1 MELSMKGRNA
11 LITGG
16 SLGIGRAI
24 AKAFVEAGA
33 NVAIVAR
40 RQDMLDEAKAEIETA
55 GSGKVVTVSADVATA
70 EGCAS
75 AFDEAEGALGQIDV
89 LVNNAGSSARAPF
102 TEISDED
109 WQADIDLK
117 LFAAIRLTRLAFP
130 KMKERNWGR
139 VINVLNT
146 GAKAPPAE
154 GAPTAVTRA
163 AGMALTK
170 VLAGEGAPSNVLVN
184 SLHVGRIE
192 SDQWVRR
199 HAAEDKGRSLEDFYA
214 EMGKG
219 LPMGRVG
226 KAAGVRQCGG
236 VPGLRRGVLYHG
248 RRDQRGWRAI
258 AGRVSVVASVE
269 RACGTADQRDAHGGE
284 YEDHQRRDIDLHVGH
299 GVALEHDAA
308 GDAQEVG
315 ERQHLAD
322 HLRPFRH
329 AARTET

>member
-1 MELSMKGRNA
+1 MKLTMDGRNA

-24 AKAFVEAGA
+24 ARGFLEAGA

-40 RQDMLDEAKAEIETA
+40 RQEVLDEAKADIEKA
-55 GSGKVVTVSADVATA
+55 GSGKVVTIAADIATA
-70 EGCAS
+70 EGCAA
-75 AFDEAEGALGQIDV
+75 AFSEAEKALGQVDV

-102 TEISDED
+102 TDISDED

-130 KMKERNWGR
+130 KMKDRKWGR

-170 VLAGEGAPSNVLVN
+170 VLAGEGAASNVLVN

-199 HAAEDKGRSLEDFYA
+199 HAAENKGRSLEEFYA
-214 EMGKG
+214 DMGKG

-226 KAAGVRQCGG
+226 TAEEFANAAVFLASDAGSYITGAAINVDGG
-236 VPGLRRGVLYHG
+236 LSPAV
-248 RRDQRGWRAI
+248 
-258 AGRVSVVASVE
+258 
-269 RACGTADQRDAHGGE
+269 
-284 YEDHQRRDIDLHVGH
+284 
-299 GVALEHDAA
+299 
-308 GDAQEVG
+308 
-315 ERQHLAD
+315 
-322 HLRPFRH
+322 
-329 AARTET
+329 

>member
-1 MELSMKGRNA
+1 MKLTMDGRNA

-24 AKAFVEAGA
+24 ARGFLEAGA

-40 RQDMLDEAKAEIETA
+40 RQEVLDEAKADIEKA
-55 GSGKVVTVSADVATA
+55 GSGKVVTIAADIATA
-70 EGCAS
+70 EGCAA
-75 AFDEAEGALGQIDV
+75 AFSEAEKALGQVDV

-102 TEISDED
+102 TDISDED

-130 KMKERNWGR
+130 KMKDRKWGR

-170 VLAGEGAPSNVLVN
+170 VLAGEGAASNVLVN

-199 HAAEDKGRSLEDFYA
+199 HVAENKGRSLEEFYA
-214 EMGKG
+214 DMGKG

-226 KAAGVRQCGG
+226 TAEEFANAAVFLASDAGSYITGAAINVDGG
-236 VPGLRRGVLYHG
+236 LSPAV
-248 RRDQRGWRAI
+248 
-258 AGRVSVVASVE
+258 
-269 RACGTADQRDAHGGE
+269 
-284 YEDHQRRDIDLHVGH
+284 
-299 GVALEHDAA
+299 
-308 GDAQEVG
+308 
-315 ERQHLAD
+315 
-322 HLRPFRH
+322 
-329 AARTET
+329 